1 MTVKVKL
8 WGNTV
13 GYLQDSRNGNIIFQ
27 YDKAFQQTGIEIAP
41 ATMPLSNQIYS
52 FPGLNTETYHG
63 LPGAFADSLPDKFG
77 NLVIK
82 SYLEQKGKSFDD
94 LSTLEKLCFVGQR
107 GMGAL
112 EYEPAWNDFNR
123 SEEIDIKELSYIAQ
137 KILDSKINE
146 KAEFDDKLISQLLV
160 SGSSAGGARA
170 KTLIAWNQ
178 ETNEVRS
185 GQVKAGPGFTYWL
198 LKFGNINNNKD
209 KEKES
214 DKPDY
219 AKIEY
224 AYYLMAKD
232 AEINMTECKLLQEDN
247 AFHFLTKRFDRDDS
261 GNKIHMQ
268 SLCAAQHMDF
278 NKAGIY
284 DYREI
289 FTCLNKLKLSYS
301 EKIQL
306 FRRIVF
312 NDLTCNYDDHTK
324 NISFLMDKQG
334 QWRLSPAYDVTFAC
348 NPAGDWTNQ
357 HQICINGKTEKIND
371 NDLLALASD
380 VSIKKTD
387 AKNIIEHI
395 RETVK
400 QWPDYAKEADV
411 PDKTIN
417 EINKYIDRG
426 ANQPVKSK
434 IPVNKT
440 KYKTAPEREEKT
452 K

>member
-13 GYLQDSRNGNIIFQ
+13 GYLQDSQNGTIVFQ

-41 ATMPLSNQIYS
+41 ATMPLSNRIYS
-52 FPGLNTETYHG
+52 FPGLNRDTYHG
-63 LPGAFADSLPDKFG
+63 LPGIFADSLPDKFG

-82 SYLEQKGKSFDD
+82 SYLEQQGKSFDD

-112 EYEPAWNDFNR
+112 EYEPAWNDFSR
-123 SEEIDIKELSYIAQ
+123 SEEIDIGELSYIAQ
-137 KILDSKINE
+137 KILDSKE
-146 KAEFDDKLISQLLV
+146 KERNEFDDKLISQLLV

-214 DKPDY
+214 DKPEY

-232 AEINMTECKLLQEDN
+232 AGIDMTECRLLQTDN
-247 AFHFLTKRFDRDDS
+247 VSHFLTKRFDRDDN

-268 SLCAAQHMDF
+268 SLCAIQHMDF
-278 NKAGIY
+278 NQAGIY
-284 DYREI
+284 DYRDAFI
-289 FTCLNKLKLSYS
+289 CLNKLNLSYF
-301 EKIQL
+301 EKTQL

-312 NDLTCNYDDHTK
+312 NDLACNYDDHTK

-334 QWRLSPAYDVTFAC
+334 QWRLSPAYDVTFAY
-348 NPAGDWTNQ
+348 NPVGKWTNQ
-357 HQICINGKTEKIND
+357 HQIRINGKTTKITD
-371 NDLLALASD
+371 NDLIALASE
-380 VSIKKTD
+380 VNIKKPE
-387 AKNIIEHI
+387 AIIKEIRHI
-395 RETVK
+395 IS
-400 QWPDYAKEADV
+400 QWPDYAKEADIS
-411 PDKTIN
+411 DKTIK
-417 EINKYIDRG
+417 EINKHIDRG
-426 ANQPVKSK
+426 RNQPVKSK
-434 IPVNKT
+434 ISLSKT
-440 KYKTAPEREEKT
+440 KYKTVPDNKEINR
-452 K
+452 